1 MTHDIHALLV
11 WIRVCV
17 CIAAVSTTAVPTI
30 YAFSPWWKRRLGQI
44 FMLKA
49 TSFALTLDLTVLFIF
64 WHPKNILIYFWTEAI
79 AFTMI
84 SISTSLQAFM
94 IWQLRRKNK
103 KREAISVADTTPL
116 LTNRLYNA
124 GKFVALVLLPAAV
137 TLWLVVAGIWHLEH
151 SEEVAGTVTAID
163 TFLGAMLGVSSKQY
177 GNSDNRFAGT
187 LAVRNGEDGSTLH
200 LGSIDPDK
208 VLTQDEVTFKMVH
221 DPTPVDPHPL
231 P

>member
-1 MTHDIHALLV
+1 MTHNIHVLLV

-94 IWQLRRKNK
+94 IWQLRRKNRK
-103 KREAISVADTTPL
+103 DRKSKVTLSNKFYDVL
-116 LTNRLYNA
+116 
-124 GKFVALVLLPAAV
+124 KFVAQVLLPAAGTLYV
-137 TLWLVVAGIWHLEH
+137 TLAALWDFPSPEAVVGTI
-151 SEEVAGTVTAID
+151 VAVD
-163 TFLGAMLGVSSKQY
+163 TFLGVLLHISTSAYNTSDSK
-177 GNSDNRFAGT
+177 FAGT
-187 LAVRNGEDGSTLH
+187 LTVHDTEDGSELH
-200 LGSIDPDK
+200 LNSVDPNK
-208 VLTQDEVTFKMVH
+208 VLNEGEAVFKVNKGE
-221 DPTPVDPHPL
+221 PPVL